1 MFCGN
6 YILSNGSRW
15 TFYFSKVFNLI
26 LQSALIYKYKKT
38 SNHEVTVNSEM
49 NEKFLTS
56 KDLKNTDYQ
65 FNEDKMYKNGI
76 VYHNYSV
83 YKKKDETE
91 RILQEIANNIK
102 DLKINDKE

>member
-1 MFCGN
+1 
-6 YILSNGSRW
+6 
-15 TFYFSKVFNLI
+15 
-26 LQSALIYKYKKT
+26 
-38 SNHEVTVNSEM
+38 M

-83 YKKKDETE
+83 YKKKDEIE

-102 DLKINDKE
+102 DLKINDKNEMSYQDI